1 MSRTGRPRKLTAE
14 QEDAVYQ
21 RITSTKLRR
30 RCFAYAELARV
41 LGVGVSTLE
50 RIVTRRRRQHLAA
63 IAQRFHEHP
72 QKSESHEIGRTP

>member
-1 MSRTGRPRKLTAE
+1 MKTGRPRKLTTE
-14 QEDAVYQ
+14 QELSVYQ
-21 RITSTKLRR
+21 RITSTRMR
-30 RCFAYAELARV
+30 YRCFAYSELARS

-72 QKSESHEIGRTP
+72 QKSNHNDSGRTP